1 LNKNFVT
8 TLTTTGT
15 ALLSLSFV
23 FATTAQEVLGSCIF
37 LFVKHPFDIGDRVDI
52 TKEQLVVERI
62 SLLFTVFKRV
72 QSGNMCQIPNIVLNG
87 LWVDNITR
95 SKAMRE
101 QLTVNAH
108 YDTTFEDI
116 QLLKQEMQRFVRDK
130 DNSRD
135 FQPDIDIDVLGFG
148 DMNKMELRVEIK
160 HKSNWSNEAIRAAR
174 RSKFMCAL
182 VLALKR
188 VPIYA
193 PGGGAAALGSSDAP
207 SYSVSLS
214 PDQAKLNKD
223 AFAAAKE
230 AKKLVP
236 TAPSQAAVNTTTTPG
251 YTTGFQLGAAVE
263 NLTSRNPARDP
274 SRDETWQNRD
284 DVSTLD
290 ERRSMDRGDGNSE
303 RGLLRETSR
312 GGRRAPHQTPQGPHS
327 SVPQIHEQ
335 QLPPRGASNVNYAL
349 PQSQLQFPPRL
360 GGDGSSSAQPWGSQ
374 SRF

>member
-72 QSGNMCQIPNIVLNG
+72 QTGNMCQIPNIVLNG

-101 QLTVNAH
+101 QLTVNAS
-108 YDTTFEDI
+108 YDTSFEDI
-116 QLLKQEMQRFVRDK
+116 QLLKHEMQKFVRDK

-148 DMNKMELRVEIK
+148 DMNKMELRIEIK
-160 HKSNWSNEAIRAAR
+160 HKSNWSNETIRAAR

-188 VPIYA
+188 VPVYA
-193 PGGGAAALGSSDAP
+193 PGGGGAVLGSSDAP
-207 SYSVSLS
+207 TYSVSLD
-214 PDQAKLNKD
+214 PDQAKSNKD
-223 AFAAAKE
+223 AFAAAKD

-236 TAPSQAAVNTTTTPG
+236 TPPQAAGNTTTSPG
-251 YTTGFQLGAAVE
+251 YATGFQLGAAVE
-263 NLTSRNPARDP
+263 NLTSRNPAKDP

-290 ERRSMDRGDGNSE
+290 ERRSMDRGDGHSE

-312 GGRRAPHQTPQGPHS
+312 GGHRAPHQTAQTPISPTPQYQG
-327 SVPQIHEQ
+327 Q
-335 QLPPRGASNVNYAL
+335 QLPPRGASTLNYA
-349 PQSQLQFPPRL
+349 PSSSQIQYPPRI
-360 GGDGSSSAQPWGSQ
+360 GGDSSNSAQNWGAQ
-374 SRF
+374 TRF